1 MIARLFRHSILSVIA
16 GVAVAAAG
24 LFTAPTADAKTSVT
38 VAVAHDIASWNPY
51 ADSTAGMYAIW
62 CQVYGCL
69 GTYDGA
75 SGSFKGMLAESWE
88 VDKNNPNLW
97 TFHLR
102 KGLKRHGDSKEL
114 TATDVGHSIWRN
126 KNDKR
131 SAQKHNTRAI
141 KSWKIIDKH
150 TIQLTTKK
158 PIAPLLSYLFD
169 ILFITAKDLYD
180 KHGDR
185 TADRKYPLGW
195 GPYMLMD
202 VKIGERMVLEK
213 NPHWP
218 GIKKS
223 NPDRVIFQRVKEP
236 EARVT
241 GLLNGEFQ
249 IAPFIPAH
257 LVPRVDKSSAARVHK
272 GDSVESMFLGMNGK
286 FKPWDN
292 ILARKA
298 VAHAI
303 DRDLIIKS
311 IFKGGASILHGPV
324 GKGQYAW
331 NPDVGPKY
339 DYNPKKSRA
348 LLEKAGLIG
357 TVIDFYCTTG
367 RYAKDRETAQA
378 MVPMLEA
385 VGFKVKFH
393 TPEYSSHWPLVRKG
407 KRPFFYHGRGSI
419 IDPSPA
425 IGQYFQTGVTPRIKY
440 SNPELDKILA
450 AERAEFEPEKRK
462 KLLQKAFGIILEDV
476 PAHFLWRINTL
487 YGLSNKVDYVPTPHN
502 RIYGH
507 QIFMR

>member
-1 MIARLFRHSILSVIA
+1 MRMSSFRNSTLSVLSGIA
-16 GVAVAAAG
+16 FTLVAATVGPLAN
-24 LFTAPTADAKTSVT
+24 AKTSVT

-75 SGSFKGMLAESWE
+75 TGTFKGMLAESWE
-88 VDKNNPNLW
+88 VDKNDPNKW
-97 TFHLR
+97 TFRLR
-102 KGLKRHGDSKEL
+102 KGLKRHGDGKEL
-114 TATDVGHSIWRN
+114 TAADVAHSIWRN

-131 SAQKHNTRAI
+131 TAQAHNTRAI
-141 KSWKIIDKH
+141 KSWKIIDKY
-150 TIQLTTKK
+150 TIQFVTKK

-169 ILFITAKDLYD
+169 LFFITGKDIYD
-180 KHGDR
+180 KHGSR
-185 TADRKYPLGW
+185 NSDRKYPLGW
-195 GPYMLMD
+195 GPYMLKD
-202 VKIGERMVLEK
+202 IKIGERMVLEK
-213 NPHWP
+213 NPNWP

-223 NPDRVIFQRVKEP
+223 NPDRIIFQRVKEP

-249 IAPFIPAH
+249 IAPFIPSH
-257 LVPRVDKSSAARVHK
+257 LVPRVAKSSSARIYK
-272 GDSVESMFLGMNGK
+272 GDSVESMFLGMNGA

-303 DRDLIIKS
+303 DRELIIKT

-324 GKGQYAW
+324 GKGQYGW
-331 NPDVGPKY
+331 NPAVGPKY
-339 DYNPKKSRA
+339 DYNPKKARA
-348 LLEKAGLIG
+348 LLEKAGLVG
-357 TVIDFYCTTG
+357 TEIDFYCTTG
-367 RYAKDRETAQA
+367 RYEKDRVAAQA

-385 VGFKVKFH
+385 VGFKVKLH

-407 KRPFFYHGRGSI
+407 KRPFYYHGRGSI

-425 IGQYFQTGVTPRIKY
+425 IYQYFQTGVTPRIKY
-440 SNPELDKILA
+440 SNLELDKTLV
-450 AERAEFEPEKRK
+450 AERAEFVPEKRE

-487 YGLSNKVDYVPTPHN
+487 YGLSNKLDYVPTPHN
-502 RIYGH
+502 RVYGH
-507 QIFMR
+507 HIFMR